1 MRNPKNLFYFQ
12 CIAAIGLAALLLFGA
27 WYDFV
32 IAVIMYVLM
41 NSIGQGIVYHRLITH
56 RSFVSPRWFLLFG
69 STVTT
74 LAGLGSGLAWAANHL
89 QHHRFSDSDEDPHSP
104 HNDSKWHIYTHSMS
118 TPVNMRYAAPFLR
131 DNTLVWFHNHYWH
144 IHLAWIITLAIVY
157 PFGLISLYL
166 APAHL
171 SWIVSC
177 CFNIYCHLYGYR
189 NFETRDHSTN
199 NPWVALP
206 TFGEGW
212 HNNHHKNPGNWTTQV
227 KWWEVDMLSWV
238 IRLVRKNDSK

>member
-1 MRNPKNLFYFQ
+1 MRNPRSLFYFQ
-12 CIAAIGLAALLLFGA
+12 CVAFIGLLALVFFGSA
-27 WYDFV
+27 YDL
-32 IAVIMYVLM
+32 IMTVIMYVLM

-69 STVTT
+69 SAVTT

-89 QHHRFSDSDEDPHSP
+89 QHHRFSDATEDPHSP
-104 HNDSKWHIYTHSMS
+104 HNDSKWKIYTQSMAK
-118 TPVNMRYAAPFLR
+118 PVNIRYAAPFLK
-131 DNTLVWFHNHYWH
+131 DSTLVWFHEHYWH
-144 IHLAWIITLAIVY
+144 VHLAWIAVLATVY

-177 CFNIYCHLYGYR
+177 CFNIYCHQHGYR
-189 NFETRDHSTN
+189 NFDTRDHSTN
-199 NPWVALP
+199 NPWVAVP

-212 HNNHHKNPGNWTTQV
+212 HNNHHKDPGNWTTQV
-227 KWWEVDMLSWV
+227 RWWEIDMLSWV
-238 IRLVRKNDSK
+238 IRLVRKNDTK